1 MAVRIVKRRLKDG
14 TLKEYRYGDAAP
26 RTVGAIIK
34 EYRLSPGYR
43 GLKMSS
49 KEGYEQGFN
58 HVRAFENASIES
70 IKRRHIL
77 GQRDE
82 LGNTPGAANKVV
94 VAWCAILK
102 FALDREY
109 ILVNPARGI
118 QRLKVGEHRRWSE
131 EAVAFALANLREPI
145 RRAVIVGLY
154 TGQRAADCAAMKWSD
169 YDGTGIAV
177 VQMKTGT
184 KLWIKA
190 HQVLR
195 AELDAWTKT
204 ATHILTNGDGLP
216 WTRGSFLHAVSD
228 AFRAHPELNGCV
240 FHGLR
245 KTAAARLAEAGSP
258 TNEIAAITG
267 HKSLQ
272 MLMHYTKEADQRRMA
287 ESAIDRLEKHDNK
300 TSKKTGAKLLKLN
313 GR

>member
-14 TLKEYRYGDAAP
+14 TVKEYRYGDTAP

-34 EYRLSPGYR
+34 EYRLSPEYR
-43 GLKMSS
+43 KLKPSS
-49 KEGYEQGFN
+49 KQGYEQGFN
-58 HVRAFENASIES
+58 HVRAFENSAIDA

-82 LGNTPGAANKVV
+82 LANTPGLANKVIATWAV
-94 VAWCAILK
+94 VLK
-102 FALDREY
+102 HALDREY
-109 ILVNPARGI
+109 IQTSPARGI
-118 QRLKVGEHRRWSE
+118 PRLKVGEHHRWSD
-131 EAVAFALANLREPI
+131 EAVDFALETLREPI

-177 VQMKTGT
+177 VQMKTGA

-190 HQVLR
+190 HKDLR
-195 AELDAWTKT
+195 AELDAWEKT
-204 ATHILTNGDGLP
+204 ATHILTNGDGRP

-258 TNEIAAITG
+258 TNEIASITG
-267 HKSLQ
+267 HKSLA

-287 ESAIDRLEKHDNK
+287 ESAIDRLEKHGNK
-300 TSKKTGAKLLKLN
+300 TAKKTGPKLLKLN